1 MWSTTTSTNSME
13 DTDKIAV
20 FMPDNPVPSFFVD
33 RNDPFLLTKLKAAI
47 VSIEVNIEDI
57 AAEDIKQLLEESE
70 KIVVK
75 DQCVKKTP
83 VTLTQQQLADAEK
96 EKSQESKMKP
106 QEKADAED
114 LIQLDVEVPN
124 PPKQATRFVPKEDD
138 AKSIFEEDVFFV
150 KSNGTGQQGW
160 KLPTFAVPR
169 SREWGIGSLIEDVSF
184 VDPTPAKMNI
194 CHVNKDNLEQKSER
208 PKVCYIC
215 KNIPEEKFD
224 QSEHYTQECN
234 FLIKIKNP
242 EAKMNMIDKL
252 SLCRT
257 CLARH
262 RGQCR
267 NSKKKCD
274 CCGQSGHHR
283 MLCPTNLPGTGNG
296 VKNDK
301 IQVPPKRHRK
311 RKPSISSSS
320 SSSIASSNSTNY
332 FELTARIFKEAKGKK
347 IQNGLESSSKETTP
361 TTTDSETSEDFEKE
375 QKESSQDEVNGDDT
389 YSDFDNVEEGSKDI
403 SRSDEASSS
412 GKGDDSDPDKNTD
425 SD

>member
-1 MWSTTTSTNSME
+1 M
-13 DTDKIAV
+13 
-20 FMPDNPVPSFFVD
+20 
-33 RNDPFLLTKLKAAI
+33 
-47 VSIEVNIEDI
+47 
-57 AAEDIKQLLEESE
+57 
-70 KIVVK
+70 
-75 DQCVKKTP
+75 
-83 VTLTQQQLADAEK
+83 
-96 EKSQESKMKP
+96 
-106 QEKADAED
+106 
-114 LIQLDVEVPN
+114 PN

-242 EAKMNMIDKL
+242 EAKMNMIDNL

-274 CCGQSGHHR
+274 CCGHSGHHR
-283 MLCPTNLPGTGNG
+283 MLCPTNLPGTGNE

-311 RKPSISSSS
+311 RKPSNSSSHSSSRSS

>member
-1 MWSTTTSTNSME
+1 ME
-13 DTDKIAV
+13 NPDKIAV
-20 FMPDNPVPSFFVD
+20 FLNDKTIPAFFVD
-33 RNDPFLLTKLKAAI
+33 RNDASLLIKLEAAI
-47 VSIEVNIEDI
+47 SSIEVNIEDFMRLR
-57 AAEDIKQLLEESE
+57 EKSE

-75 DQCVKKTP
+75 NQCVKKMP
-83 VTLTQQQLADAEK
+83 
-96 EKSQESKMKP
+96 
-106 QEKADAED
+106 
-114 LIQLDVEVPN
+114 I
-124 PPKQATRFVPKEDD
+124 
-138 AKSIFEEDVFFV
+138 
-150 KSNGTGQQGW
+150 
-160 KLPTFAVPR
+160 
-169 SREWGIGSLIEDVSF
+169 
-184 VDPTPAKMNI
+184 DPTPAKMYISNV
-194 CHVNKDNLEQKSER
+194 CKKNSEQKYVQR

-215 KNIPEEKFD
+215 KNISEEKSD

-242 EAKMNMIDKL
+242 EAKMNMIDNL

-274 CCGQSGHHR
+274 CCGHSGHHR
-283 MLCPTNLPGTGNG
+283 MLCPTNLPGSGNE
-296 VKNDK
+296 VKKDK

-311 RKPSISSSS
+311 RRPSNSSSHSSSNSSSS

-361 TTTDSETSEDFEKE
+361 TATDSETSEDFEKE
-375 QKESSQDEVNGDDT
+375 QKESSQDEVNSDDT
-389 YSDFDNVEEGSKDI
+389 NSDFDNVEEDSKDI
-403 SRSDEASSS
+403 SGSDEASSS
-412 GKGDDSDPDKNTD
+412 GKGDDNDPDKNTD

>member
-1 MWSTTTSTNSME
+1 MVKVYFLKQIYLDNTFDFTYTIHKTSKTNTETSTLTSDYSTDSITMWSTTTSTNME
-13 DTDKIAV
+13 DPDKIAV
-20 FMPDNPVPSFFVD
+20 FMNDEKVPAFFLD
-33 RNDPFLLTKLKAAI
+33 RNNQNHISLLTKLEPGI
-47 VSIEVNIEDI
+47 ISIGVNPEDF
-57 AAEDIKQLLEESE
+57 KQLREKSE

-75 DQCVKKTP
+75 NQCVKKTP
-83 VTLTQQQLADAEK
+83 
-96 EKSQESKMKP
+96 
-106 QEKADAED
+106 
-114 LIQLDVEVPN
+114 I
-124 PPKQATRFVPKEDD
+124 
-138 AKSIFEEDVFFV
+138 
-150 KSNGTGQQGW
+150 
-160 KLPTFAVPR
+160 
-169 SREWGIGSLIEDVSF
+169 
-184 VDPTPAKMNI
+184 DPTPAKMNI
-194 CHVNKDNLEQKSER
+194 SHVCKYNSEQKYVQR

-215 KNIPEEKFD
+215 KNISEEKSD

-242 EAKMNMIDKL
+242 EAKMNMIDNL

-274 CCGQSGHHR
+274 CCGHSGHHR
-283 MLCPTNLPGTGNG
+283 MLCPTNLPGTGNE